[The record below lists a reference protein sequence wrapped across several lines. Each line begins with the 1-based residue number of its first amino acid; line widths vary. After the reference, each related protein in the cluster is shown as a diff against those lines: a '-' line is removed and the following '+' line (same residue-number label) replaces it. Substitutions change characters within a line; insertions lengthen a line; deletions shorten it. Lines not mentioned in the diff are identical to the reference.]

1 MTSACDPLGSFAR
14 GLADSGAASLMS
26 VSRGTEEIASAMADY
41 MRSSF
46 RAGGEFARAFLA
58 AASVK
63 DAVAIQTGYARQ
75 SYEAWVAGAAKI
87 GVLYAELAAGACE
100 PFEWFVVTPKD

>member
-63 DAVAIQTGYARQ
+63 DAVAIL
-75 SYEAWVAGAAKI
+75 GALVPVVIAVMLEHPDADF
-87 GVLYAELAAGACE
+87 GEVLY
-100 PFEWFVVTPKD
+100 PVV

>member
-58 AASVK
+58 AASVRMPSQFK
-63 DAVAIQTGYARQ
+63 R
-75 SYEAWVAGAAKI
+75 
-87 GVLYAELAAGACE
+87 
-100 PFEWFVVTPKD
+100 VTPGKAMKRGWRGPQR